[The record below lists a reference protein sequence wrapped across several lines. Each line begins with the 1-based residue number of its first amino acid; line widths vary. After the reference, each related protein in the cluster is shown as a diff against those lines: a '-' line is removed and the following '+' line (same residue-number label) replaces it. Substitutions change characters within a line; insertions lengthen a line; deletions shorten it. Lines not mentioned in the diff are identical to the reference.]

1 MFQFLVCDDG
11 HDHKRGSVSVAS
23 TGKGVG
29 NSEARLYLFLL
40 REKYGFK
47 RNINVRHVGLHV
59 HGKALLL
66 LAIWLGC

>member
-1 MFQFLVCDDG
+1 MFQFMVRDD
-11 HDHKRGSVSVAS
+11 DHKLRSVSVAS
-23 TGKGVG
+23 TGQGVG

-47 RNINVRHVGLHV
+47 TNINVGHVGLHV
-59 HGKALLL
+59 YGKALLL